1 MAYFVEMAQTNASA
15 SGTINANMPD
25 HVVDDYLIAY
35 VTVDSGTITL
45 PAGWAALPSAPANP
59 VSNGT
64 ITYLAYVKATSTS
77 MTFSGVT
84 VGDAYTCGIY
94 CFRDVD
100 TTTPF
105 DGVTPLN
112 ASAGAAAVTVTCS
125 AVTTTTANALVVYMC
140 AFDGT
145 TPQAV
150 SSPGVMWIDGFD
162 STGTTA
168 TTSSHQAAA
177 WYITRSA
184 GASPTATFLC
194 NASNTAT
201 RVTFALRNK
210 SGGRVPAYIDDVT
223 SPATMITPCHHTAAV
238 NNVTFTGTLTNTAS
252 VNGKTVAGSTP
263 TLGADF
269 GINPYAN
276 AVGRTAA
283 ITAATALNGF
293 EITLTG
299 GRNLSTGL
307 VMGSLIALSPKS
319 GTFGLGSTKQGGMVC
334 RIGSSATAWEA
345 HQIAAKDTNITT
357 EQRYV
362 FAIKPGDLTTDY
374 GTPGTAVTT
383 TAVTY
388 MQFLMNCPAFAANIY
403 LSELHQVFTQVIA
416 GGDSTTPINIDSL
429 AAVGRS
435 FRLPVFQKAG
445 PAGIVSFAPIQIGGG
460 DAVDFQID
468 SGVIQFPKIYDPDTG
483 ELALHVPTGT
493 LGLSLAGKSGDVVK
507 LTNSLI
513 TSPSLYYFEINSAA
527 TSAATWDLAGST
539 IIGATVT
546 LRPVV
551 TFDSMAFTSCPTV
564 TTTGSTITNASFI
577 NSKAV
582 ASSPAN
588 AALISNSSFTKTTG
602 TQHAIE
608 ITGTAANMTLT
619 NVDFSGYA
627 GSNGST
633 GNEAVYVNIASGS
646 MNLTISGGNTP
657 SVRTAGASVTV
668 VSGAV
673 TATARAVT
681 ETGSAIQNA
690 RVHLEATAGGPF
702 PANASVTISNSGTTA
717 TVTHTAHGMATN
729 DKVVIRGASLDVNNG
744 VFSITSTGANS
755 YTYTMGSTPGSSP
768 TGTITST
775 FVVLNGLTDANGEI
789 TMSRVFTSDQPVT
802 GQARKSSGAPYYK
815 NASLTG
821 SVDSAAGGTFTA
833 VMISDD

>member
-15 SGTINANMPD
+15 AGTINANMPD
-25 HVVDDYLIAY
+25 HLVDDYLIAY
-35 VTVDSGTITL
+35 VTVDTGTITL

-64 ITYLAYVKATSTS
+64 ITYLAYVKATSTA

-84 VGDAYTCGIY
+84 VGDAYTCGVY

-105 DGVTPLN
+105 DAVTPLN
-112 ASAGAAAVTVTCS
+112 ASAGATAVSVTCS
-125 AVTTTTANALVVYMC
+125 AITTTTANALVVYLC
-140 AFDGT
+140 SFDGA

-150 SSPGVMWIDGFD
+150 SQPGVMWIDGFD
-162 STGTTA
+162 ATGTTA
-168 TTSSHQAAA
+168 TTSAHQAAA
-177 WYITRSA
+177 WYINRAT
-184 GASPTATFLC
+184 GASPTATFRC
-194 NASNTAT
+194 NASNLAT

-223 SPATMITPCHHTAAV
+223 SPATLLTPAHHTAAIS
-238 NNVTFTGTLTNTAS
+238 NVTFTGTLTNTAA
-252 VNGKTVAGSTP
+252 VNDKTVTASAP

-283 ITAATALNGF
+283 VTAATALQGY

-307 VMGSLIALSPKS
+307 VMGSLIAANPKS

-345 HQIAAKDTNITT
+345 YQIAAKDTNITT

-388 MQFLMNCPAFAANIY
+388 LQFLMNCPAFAANVY
-403 LSELHQVFTQVIA
+403 LSELNQVFTQVIA
-416 GGDSTTPINIDSL
+416 GGDATTPINIDSL

-445 PAGIVSFAPIQIGGG
+445 AAGIVSFAPIQIGGG
-460 DAVDFQID
+460 DAVNLQID

-483 ELALHVPTGT
+483 ELALHVPAGT

-507 LTNSLI
+507 LTNSLV
-513 TSPSLYYFEINSAA
+513 TAPSSYYFEINSAA
-527 TSAATWDLAGST
+527 TNAATWDLSGTT
-539 IIGATVT
+539 IIGANVT

-551 TFDSMAFTSCPTV
+551 TFSDMAFTSCPTV
-564 TTTGSTITNASFI
+564 ATTGSTVTDCSFI

-588 AALISNSSFTKTTG
+588 AALISNCTFTKTAG
-602 TQHAIE
+602 TSHALE
-608 ITGTAANMTLT
+608 ITGAAASTTLT
-619 NVDFSGYA
+619 GISLAGYA
-627 GSNGST
+627 GANGST
-633 GNEAVYVNIASGS
+633 GNEAIFVNIASGTVTI
-646 MNLTISGGNTP
+646 NISGGSTP
-657 SVRTAGASVTV
+657 SVRTAGATV
-668 VSGAV
+668 VVVSS
-673 TATARAVT
+673 ATKT
-681 ETGSAIQNA
+681 FTG
-690 RVHLEATAGGPF
+690 LP
-702 PANASVTISNSGTTA
+702 SGTEVRVRRGSKTLA
-717 TVTHTAHGMATN
+717 TDGNVTSG
-729 DKVVIRGASLDVNNG
+729 SY
-744 VFSITSTGANS
+744 VFSYTPDDKGAFVQF
-755 YTYTMGSTPGSSP
+755 TLPG
-768 TGTITST
+768 TVFEDIN
-775 FVVLNGLTDANGEI
+775 VVLNASNQE
-789 TMSRVFTSDQPVT
+789 FPVT
-802 GQARKSSGAPYYK
+802 SAPDPSY
-815 NASLTG
+815 
-821 SVDSAAGGTFTA
+821 SAT
-833 VMISDD
+833 

>member
-25 HVVDDYLIAY
+25 HLVDDYLIAY

-64 ITYLAYVKATSTS
+64 ITYLAYVKATSTA

-140 AFDGT
+140 AFDGV
-145 TPQAV
+145 TPQVV
-150 SSPGVMWIDGFD
+150 SNPGVMWIDGFD
-162 STGTTA
+162 ATGTTA

-177 WYITRSA
+177 WYITRTA

-210 SGGRVPAYIDDVT
+210 SGGRVPAYIDDVS

-238 NNVTFTGTLTNTAS
+238 NNVTFTGTLTNTAA

-269 GINPYAN
+269 GINPYCN

-283 ITAATALNGF
+283 ITAATSLNGF
-293 EITLTG
+293 EVTLTG

-307 VMGSLIALSPKS
+307 LMGSLIAAAPKS

-345 HQIAAKDTNITT
+345 HQIAAKDTNVTT

-388 MQFLMNCPAFAANIY
+388 LQFLMNCPAFAANIY

-416 GGDSTTPINIDSL
+416 GGDATTPINIDSL

-445 PAGIVSFAPIQIGGG
+445 AAGIVSFAPIQIGGG
-460 DAVDFQID
+460 DAVNFQVD
-468 SGVIQFPKIYDPDTG
+468 SGVIQFPKIYDPDGG
-483 ELALHVPTGT
+483 ELALHAPTNT

-507 LTNSLI
+507 LTNSLV
-513 TSPSLYYFEINSAA
+513 TAPSAYYFNINASA
-527 TSAATWDLAGST
+527 TNAATWDLAGTT
-539 IIGATVT
+539 IIGANVT
-546 LRPVV
+546 LRNVM
-551 TFDSMAFTSCPTV
+551 TFDLMTFSGCPTLDF
-564 TTTGSTITNASFI
+564 TGCTITNSVIKNIPTTNGSITTDASTNVDYCDI
-577 NSKAV
+577 NVSNLP
-582 ASSPAN
+582 ASGYWWSGADPSIFSYN
-588 AALISNSSFTKTTG
+588 SFTGDGSGHAINCTATGGATVTITGNTWTGFGADGSTGAAINFTATTG
-602 TQHAIE
+602 TISLVIAGG
-608 ITGTAANMTLT
+608 GTTPTYKSAGATISVSNPKTLTLT
-619 NVDFSGYA
+619 NLQTGSDIVILTNGTTTVRTSVDQNS
-627 GSNGST
+627 GST
-633 GNEAVYVNIASGS
+633 YAYNYND
-646 MNLTISGGNTP
+646 P
-657 SVRTAGASVTV
+657 
-668 VSGAV
+668 GAV
-673 TATARAVT
+673 VD
-681 ETGSAIQNA
+681 
-690 RVHLEATAGGPF
+690 VCVYKAGYYPWQQ
-702 PANASVTISNSGTTA
+702 
-717 TVTHTAHGMATN
+717 
-729 DKVVIRGASLDVNNG
+729 R
-744 VFSITSTGANS
+744 
-755 YTYTMGSTPGSSP
+755 
-768 TGTITST
+768 
-775 FVVLNGLTDANGEI
+775 GLTLS
-789 TMSRVFTSDQPVT
+789 TTSADLNVAQVEDVSYVP
-802 GQARKSSGAPYYK
+802 
-815 NASLTG
+815 
-821 SVDSAAGGTFTA
+821 
-833 VMISDD
+833 